1 MTKRFF
7 LEKSRFIEKVAH
19 KFNIKSHETDQRK
32 RSSVSSM
39 TKKAS
44 DDYRLLINKITF
56 YLCHNDRDAYEDC
69 KCEECILLS
78 GVLSKHGL
86 QFFSLYDFIVKQN
99 IDISVEPHLVRM
111 AVLDVFILP
120 YLMRVVSELKEK
132 FNKNRTLWYLDE
144 YIDFIVRETSKSEP
158 LLKAFLRKH
167 VKQVPCGLFIDKTRY
182 EAKTKKGRPEEYQ
195 SWNNFFA
202 LAEDA
207 ELIRVNNNI
216 KKGLP
221 VPENDKKRWT
231 EARSWHCAGNIVYQ
245 LFRIMNISGKHYAP
259 WRDSPLTTKLRP
271 LHWEYDFL
279 YDFFLSL
286 NRDMQFSLFRSDKVK
301 LNLIINNS
309 VECYLTL
316 DKKVIQEHLSKEAI
330 FGISL
335 RENVLLDVSL
345 KQERKI
351 KSSKPKKIAFDKCL
365 KQPSALNLRFDYT
378 ARRHPGDDDAEFNIT
393 PRGDVSIDYV
403 IGVDGR
409 LKLALNKN
417 TIFDLRS
424 NKATATN
431 LGFENAREHGYEEL
445 RSIFTV
451 FKHAIH
457 KRYSK
462 GGSVAEVEEINDF
475 CKAALNGKPIMEE
488 IKKEEGKLR
497 ELLKDGHSN
506 RYTSFLAWCIF
517 IAKCKH
523 GKLNNS
529 NEIQYC
535 ESRIIEHQDDYVG
548 NHINEHIHQLKYR
561 AIHANFKRDVLYRL
575 GYIRVYNKLVMGDFE
590 RRRPRAIDKRL
601 ILDWRSIN
609 AFPSNDPR
617 MLSLLEEDRYTGDVI
632 NPFVELEKYIDSI
645 LQWDSCCSPKVA
657 INESAM
663 VSYPKGTE
671 NALIWLIFPNVSSNY
686 KQENPQ
692 HDYTKMRLCR
702 TCSVRL
708 YPELM
713 TLAGL
718 RHNPKIASLKEHE
731 FERLISLLKP
741 CQCKDINDFEL
752 TENEETGKTDTN
764 YWVPSYYKKSISF

>member
-1 MTKRFF
+1 MTNRVF
-7 LEKSRFIEKVAH
+7 LEKSRFIEIVAH
-19 KFNIKSHETDQRK
+19 KFNIKSSEINQSKRK
-32 RSSVSSM
+32 SPDAM

-44 DDYRLLINKITF
+44 DDYRLLINKITCH
-56 YLCHNDRDAYEDC
+56 LCHSDKDVYENCDY
-69 KCEECILLS
+69 EECRLLS

-86 QFFSLYDFIVKQN
+86 QFFSLYDFIAKQN

-111 AVLDVFILP
+111 AVLDIFILP

-132 FNKNRTLWYLDE
+132 FNKNRTLWYLNE
-144 YIDFIVRETSKSEP
+144 YIEFIARETSKSEP
-158 LLKAFLRKH
+158 LLKTFLREH
-167 VKQVPCGLFIDKTRY
+167 VKRVPCGLFIDKTRY

-195 SWNNFFA
+195 SWTNFFV
-202 LAEDA
+202 LANDD
-207 ELIRVNNNI
+207 ELNQVNNNL

-221 VPENDKKRWT
+221 IPEDDKKRWT
-231 EARSWHCAGNIVYQ
+231 EARSWHCAGNIIYQ
-245 LFRIMNISGKHYAP
+245 LFRIMNVSGKHYAP
-259 WRDSPLTTKLRP
+259 WRNRPLTTRLR
-271 LHWEYDFL
+271 LLRWEYDFL
-279 YDFFLSL
+279 YDSFLSL

-301 LNLIINNS
+301 LNLIISNR

-316 DKKVIQEHLSKEAI
+316 DRKSIQDYLSKEAT

-335 RENVLLDVSL
+335 PENALIDVSL

-351 KSSKPKKIAFDKCL
+351 KSSKPKKIAFDKYL

-378 ARRHPGDDDAEFNIT
+378 AQRHPGDDDAEFNIT
-393 PRGDVSIDYV
+393 PRGEASIDFV
-403 IGVDGR
+403 VGVDGR
-409 LKLALNKN
+409 LKLALDKN

-424 NKATATN
+424 NKAAATN

-445 RSIFTV
+445 RSIFTA
-451 FKHAIH
+451 FKYAIH
-457 KRYSK
+457 KRNVK
-462 GGSVAEVEEINDF
+462 GISLTEIEELSVF
-475 CKAALNGKPIMEE
+475 CKAALNGKPMTED

-523 GKLNNS
+523 GKLKNS
-529 NEIQYC
+529 NEMQYC
-535 ESRIIEHQDDYVG
+535 ESKIIEHQDDYVG
-548 NHINEHIHQLKYR
+548 NRINEHIHQLKHR
-561 AIHANFKRDVLYRL
+561 AIHADFKRDVLYRL

-590 RRRPRAIDKRL
+590 RRRPRAIDKLL
-601 ILDWRSIN
+601 ILDWRIIN

-617 MLSLLEEDRYTGDVI
+617 MLSFLIEDRYTGDVI

-645 LQWDSCCSPKVA
+645 LQWDSCCSPKVV
-657 INESAM
+657 INEPAFE
-663 VSYPKGTE
+663 SYPKSTE
-671 NALIWLIFPNVSSNY
+671 KSLNWLISPNVSSNY

-741 CQCKDINDFEL
+741 CQCRTINDFEL
-752 TENEETGKTDTN
+752 TENMETGNTDTR
-764 YWVPSYYKKSISF
+764 YWVPDYYSKSISF